1 MDFMLTTIRTYQF
14 AHEAQLDKSFL
25 EENGVSAI
33 VMGDSPSR
41 PDAARPTLRVPADQV
56 DRALRILEDHER

>member
-1 MDFMLTTIRTYQF
+1 MLTTIRTYLF

-25 EENGVSAI
+25 EECGVPAI

-41 PDAARPTLRVPADQV
+41 PDVSRPTLRVPANLV
-56 DRALRILEDHER
+56 DKALRILDDHER